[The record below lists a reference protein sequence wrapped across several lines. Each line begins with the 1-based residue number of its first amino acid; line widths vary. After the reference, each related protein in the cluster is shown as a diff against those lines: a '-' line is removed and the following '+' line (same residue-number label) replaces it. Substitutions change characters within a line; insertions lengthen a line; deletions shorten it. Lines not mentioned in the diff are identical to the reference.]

1 MTELDNF
8 YLQQSEP
15 IRSCLLALEGDHFIS
30 RQGDRQC
37 MEIWDAILLFQGKN
51 VLLFVDP

>member
-8 YLQQSEP
+8 YLQQPRTNKELFAC
-15 IRSCLLALEGDHFIS
+15 IEGDHFVP

-37 MEIWDAILLFQGKN
+37 MEIWDAILLF
-51 VLLFVDP
+51 